1 VAVTVSHAGYVK
13 RMPLSSYRKQGRGG
27 KGVIGGD
34 AREGDFLERLIIAS
48 THDYF
53 LFFTDQGRVHWLKV
67 YDIPQ
72 LSRQARGR
80 AIVNLLELKKD
91 ENVSALI
98 PVRDFSEGNLIM
110 ATACG
115 VVKKTLL
122 SAYGNPKRGG
132 IIAINL
138 DEGDKLVGVRLSLS
152 HEDVVLGTR
161 DGKTIRFRDKDVRE
175 MGRATRGVR
184 GIKLGKGDAVVDIVT
199 VSANTTLL
207 TACENGHGKRT
218 AFDEY
223 PAQGRGG
230 QGVIDIKTEGR
241 NGPVV
246 ALRDVQ
252 ETDDVMMITS
262 SGMVVRTA
270 VREVSLIGRNTQGV
284 RLIRLEESDRL
295 VSVAPVAEEADD
307 GSGDEGGEDDEADEV
322 LEGDENGTDDAG
334 GDEEGEAD
342 AGDDE
347 GSGEESSEDEV

>member
-1 VAVTVSHAGYVK
+1 
-13 RMPLSSYRKQGRGG
+13 M
-27 KGVIGGD
+27 
-34 AREGDFLERLIIAS
+34 
-48 THDYF
+48 
-53 LFFTDQGRVHWLKV
+53 
-67 YDIPQ
+67 
-72 LSRQARGR
+72 
-80 AIVNLLELKKD
+80 
-91 ENVSALI
+91 
-98 PVRDFSEGNLIM
+98 
-110 ATACG
+110 
-115 VVKKTLL
+115 
-122 SAYGNPKRGG
+122 
-132 IIAINL
+132 
-138 DEGDKLVGVRLSLS
+138 
-152 HEDVVLGTR
+152 
-161 DGKTIRFRDKDVRE
+161 
-175 MGRATRGVR
+175 R